1 METVIGIDL
10 GTSTT
15 EAAVYR
21 NGNVEMIPNSD
32 GSYVIPSA
40 VGLDEEG
47 NLIVGEKAKS
57 RYILHPD
64 RTAIEIKRNMGTKE
78 TIRLGNE
85 SYTAAEL
92 SAEILKVVR
101 RNASEYLGE
110 EVKRAVISVPA
121 YFDDLQR
128 RDVVKAGQ
136 LAGFVVERIINEP
149 TAAVMSYGINHLEEE
164 SHILIYDLGGGTFDV
179 TLLEMFDGVLEV
191 KASSGDNRL
200 GGKDFD
206 ACLIRFLK
214 ERFEEK
220 NGVSLDGDVF
230 AGARLKEQAE
240 ACKISLGTEEEVN
253 FMSVII
259 PRNTTIPVTR
269 YQTYYTSYDGQQAA
283 QVEVYQGESR
293 RASRNHLLGSF
304 LLEGI
309 PSAPAGKESLKIS
322 FSYDLNGMQRVEAQ
336 IVSIGKAADI
346 TVNMMEATEDREWM
360 YRNGGRRRR
369 LPQRREKSGKAS
381 EQMGS
386 LYG

>member
-1 METVIGIDL
+1 M
-10 GTSTT
+10 
-15 EAAVYR
+15 
-21 NGNVEMIPNSD
+21 
-32 GSYVIPSA
+32 IPSA

-64 RTAIEIKRNMGTKE
+64 RTAIEIKRNMGTRE

-149 TAAVMSYGINHLEEE
+149 TAAAMSYGINHLEEE

-230 AGARLKEQAE
+230 AEARLKEQAE
-240 ACKISLGTEEEVN
+240 VCKISLGTEEEVN

-386 LYG
+386 LHG